1 MRIIELFID
10 EEGLFSGIDAISIV
24 EKPAI
29 EEHFIAL
36 SEEKEVKLAEVDKEK
51 KILMGAALIPNKN
64 IYRRNGE
71 DEYYIYFSEDTV
83 RKASELFLMRGNQNK
98 STLEHQAE
106 LNGLSVVESWIVED
120 KVHDKSRKYG
130 LDMPV
135 GTWMV
140 SMKVNNEE
148 VWDDYVKSGKVK
160 GFSIEGYF
168 TDEVAMSQIANLEE
182 ENEAKQILLEVAN
195 VILGDKYELATYG
208 DYGSGVRNNAKRGIE
223 LNKKVNNKCATS
235 VGKIRAQ
242 QLSRG
247 EKLSVSTIKRM
258 YSYLSRAAEYYDPS
272 DSKACGT
279 ISYLLWGGKA
289 GLAWSR
295 SKLRELGELELNC
308 DCHELSEELE
318 LGLYDKTYKD
328 YPSAARKN
336 AKQALAYYDSNKPRC
351 GTPQAWQFAKLLADG
366 KPLSRCLISEMA
378 SYNRFEKKKDE
389 PYNKGCGGLL
399 WDAWGGEEGIRWAEG
414 KLDEINSQESKLDL
428 SSKEIDG
435 RLAYDTKEE
444 ALRIA
449 KDIGCEGYHTHDVDG
464 DTWYMP
470 CEEHKLA
477 KYDDKGRIIRSP
489 KAPNSDTKNPSPKRG
504 SKRNPKGAAGKG
516 RGVSVPARVLKSL
529 QTKASDFNEKYKS
542 KLGYGTTVGQ
552 LKSVYQRGVGA
563 FQTSHSPM
571 VKSAEQWG
579 QARVNAYIYLLKNG
593 RPQNAKYTTDYDL
606 LPKKHPKSSKK

>member
-1 MRIIELFID
+1 MKIIELFID
-10 EEGLFSGIDAISIV
+10 EEGLLSGIDAISIV

-29 EEHFIAL
+29 EENFIAL
-36 SEEKEVKLAEVDKEK
+36 SEEKQVQLAEVDKEK

-64 IYRRNGE
+64 IYRRNGD

-83 RKASELFLMRGNQNK
+83 RKAAELFLMQGNQNR

-106 LNGLSVVESWIVED
+106 LHGLSVVESWIVED
-120 KVHDKSRKYG
+120 ETHDKSRKYG
-130 LDMPV
+130 LNMPL

-140 SMKVNNEE
+140 SMKVNNDE
-148 VWDDYVKSGKVK
+148 VWEDYVKSGKVK

-168 TDEVAMSQIANLEE
+168 TDKVAMSQIEQLEE
-182 ENEAKQILLEVAN
+182 ESEARQILLEIAN
-195 VILGDKYELATYG
+195 VILGEKYELATYG

-242 QLSRG
+242 QLARG
-247 EKLSVSTIKRM
+247 EKLSLSTIKRM
-258 YSYLSRAAEYYDPS
+258 YSYLSRAETYYDPN

-295 SKLRELGELELNC
+295 GKLRELGEL
-308 DCHELSEELE
+308 SE
-318 LGLYDKTYKD
+318 
-328 YPSAARKN
+328 
-336 AKQALAYYDSNKPRC
+336 
-351 GTPQAWQFAKLLADG
+351 
-366 KPLSRCLISEMA
+366 
-378 SYNRFEKKKDE
+378 
-389 PYNKGCGGLL
+389 
-399 WDAWGGEEGIRWAEG
+399 
-414 KLDEINSQESKLDL
+414 QE
-428 SSKEIDG
+428 
-435 RLAYDTKEE
+435 
-444 ALRIA
+444 
-449 KDIGCEGYHTHDVDG
+449 
-464 DTWYMP
+464 
-470 CEEHKLA
+470 LA
-477 KYDDKGRIIRSP
+477 KYDDKGRIVRSP
-489 KAPNSDTKNPSPKRG
+489 KAPKSDTPNPNPKRG
-504 SKRNPKGAAGKG
+504 GQRNPKGAAGKG
-516 RGVSVPARVLKSL
+516 RGVNVPDRVLKSL
-529 QTKASDFNEKYKS
+529 QTKADDFNEKYKS

-563 FQTSHSPM
+563 YQTSHSPA